1 MKKIVAVLGS
11 PRPLGNSATI
21 ARRFCDVAEKVGGE
35 VQTYILN
42 ELDYHGCQGCWTCK
56 TKLDRCV
63 LEDGLTGVLESIHH
77 ADILLIASPIYFG
90 DVSSQLKAFIDR
102 TFSYLLPDYTTNLAP
117 SRLLPGKKLIFIL
130 AQGNPDDNRFD
141 DVFPKYNSF
150 FNLYGFSE
158 SHLIRVCGVREPGEA
173 KLKLKA
179 MRRAEELAKRLC
191 G

>member
-21 ARRFCDVAEKVGGE
+21 AGRFCEVAERFGGE

-63 LEDGLTGVLESIHH
+63 LEDGLTGVLESICH

-102 TFSYLLPDYTTNLAP
+102 TFSFLLPDYTTNLAP

-150 FNLYGFSE
+150 FHLYGFSE

>member
-21 ARRFCDVAEKVGGE
+21 ARRFCDVAEKFGGE
-35 VQTYILN
+35 VQTYALN

-56 TKLDRCV
+56 TRLDRCV
-63 LEDGLTGVLESIHH
+63 LEDGLTRVLESIHH

-102 TFSYLLPDYTTNLAP
+102 TFSYLLPDYTTNPAP
-117 SRLLPGKKLIFIL
+117 SRLSPGKKLIFIL

-141 DVFPKYNSF
+141 DVFPRYNSF
-150 FNLYGFSE
+150 FRLYGFSE
-158 SHLIRVCGVREPGEA
+158 SHLIRVCGVRDAGEA

-179 MRRAEELAKRLC
+179 MKRAEDLAEKMCR
-191 G
+191 